1 MRRMNFLK
9 IMTNAKP
16 LVTFEER
23 YKALN
28 KEQKRA
34 VDTTEGPVLVVAG
47 PGTGKT
53 ELISL
58 RVGKILKNGTANA
71 NSILC
76 LTFTETAATN
86 MRDRLE
92 KLIGPDAFRV
102 AIYTFHGFC
111 TEVMGKYPEYFYNA
125 SRMRPASELMQSE
138 ILEGIFARLP
148 HKHPLGAYHPEMG
161 YSYLKEAQSK
171 IKDIKKGGLTPVR
184 FKELIEE
191 NKKTFVALNILVAEY
206 VPERI
211 DKESFVAFESL
222 HTKLIAEGTL
232 LARAFAGTLRLA
244 LEGASEEGKNAPLSA
259 WKAKYTGKDED
270 GRRVWKDS
278 LITEKLLALADVYK
292 VYQEELYRRGH
303 FDYEDMIIEV
313 VEALKTN
320 TILRSELEEQYQ
332 YIMVDEFQD
341 TNNAQLS
348 LVKAISSSEV
358 HEGHPNVCVV
368 GDDDQ
373 AVYKFQGAEISNI
386 LSFEQLYK
394 DVTKIVLVENY
405 RSTQQVLDFARS
417 IVTQGVE
424 RLERLDKTIRKD
436 LVAKNKE
443 LAKGNIVINE
453 FGTEEDEYVFVAEEV
468 KKKLDDGEKAS
479 EIAIIAREHKQLRA
493 VLPYLDALSVS
504 YTYVREENVFDE
516 PHVRE
521 LIMLCRFLGSTL
533 DERFQE
539 EGLLPEILSFPF
551 WGLDRVSVWGIAEE
565 ARAKNMSW
573 LSAMK
578 DSQDKRIVSIAS
590 FLIELG
596 VLAQTVPLEIIL
608 DTLIGAR
615 DMPQVTDDE
624 HDDMYEGKEHLALT
638 SGFVSPYKE
647 FYFGQ
652 EVYKKNPSTYIN
664 FLSSLSVFVKAL
676 REYKDGEMLKASD
689 VGTFVD
695 MHVDYRIPLINNTP
709 FAHNEDAVSLLTS
722 HGAKGLEFACVFV
735 VSVNDD
741 IWAGRAKGNKLSFP
755 VNLPLSQT
763 PDDEDDF
770 IRLFYVAL
778 TRARH
783 TLCITHHTSPFRFL
797 LHKDVPVKSMQ
808 GSVSQSELLA
818 TGLKVYHVPPFAHNE
833 KALLKKL
840 LDGYKLSPTHLNNFL
855 DIVNGGPMKFLEQNL
870 LRFPQAKTKSSVYGT
885 AIHKALE
892 DLYKQTKQTGT
903 IPPLSFVLLSF
914 EKELKRGRL
923 IDYEEEQQK
932 KRGEDVLTRYYK
944 EHAKNIDAKTIV
956 ELDFSKQ
963 GVVIDGAQVT
973 GKIDKVL
980 EREDGSWSVV
990 DIKTG
995 KGLDAWDEKGTA
1007 YEKIKLHKYK
1017 HQLMMYKLLVE
1028 HARDYSK
1035 HTVTNGTLEFVEE
1048 DVDEKTMTLSLLF
1061 DTKEMK
1067 EELEQFKQLLSVVYE
1082 KIMNLDFPD
1091 TSSYP
1096 QNLDGILAF
1105 EKDLLEGRV

>member
-1 MRRMNFLK
+1 
-9 IMTNAKP
+9 MTKEKQVA
-16 LVTFEER
+16 TFEDR

-34 VDTTEGPVLVVAG
+34 VDTTDGPVLVVAG

-71 NSILC
+71 NGILC

-125 SRMRPASELMQSE
+125 SHMRPASELIQSE
-138 ILEGIFARLP
+138 ILEGMFARLP

-184 FKELIEE
+184 FKELIKENEE
-191 NKKTFVALNILVAEY
+191 LFTSLNVLVAKY

-211 DKESFVAFESL
+211 DKESLVLFEAL

-232 LARAFAGTLRLA
+232 LARAYAGTLRLA
-244 LEGASEEGKNAPLSA
+244 LESAQEEGKNAPLSA
-259 WKAKYTGKDED
+259 WKAKHTGKDEE

-278 LITEKLLALADVYK
+278 LATEKLLALTDMYTT
-292 VYQEELYRRGH
+292 YQEELYRRGH

-313 VEALKTN
+313 VEALKSN

-348 LVKAISSSEV
+348 LVKAISSSGV
-358 HEGHPNVCVV
+358 HEGRPNVCVV

-424 RLERLDKTIRKD
+424 RLERLDTTIRKD
-436 LVAKNKE
+436 LVAKNKS
-443 LAKGNIVINE
+443 LPQGAITIHE
-453 FGTEEDEYVFVAEEV
+453 FGTEEGEYAYVAEEV
-468 KKKLDDGEKAS
+468 KKKIEQGEKES

-493 VLPYLDALSVS
+493 ILPYLDALSIS

-521 LIMLCRFLGSTL
+521 LIILCRFLGSAL

-551 WGLDRVSVWGIAEE
+551 WELDRASIWGVAEE
-565 ARAKNMSW
+565 ARANNVSW

-578 DSQDKRIVSIAS
+578 DSQDTRIAHIAS

-615 DMPQVTDDE
+615 DLPQVAGDE
-624 HDDMYEGKEHLALT
+624 HDDTYEGKEHITLK

-647 FYFGQ
+647 FYFGE

-735 VSVNDD
+735 ISANDD

-755 VNLPLSQT
+755 ANLPLSQT

-783 TLCITHHTSPFRFL
+783 TLSVTHHTSPFRFL
-797 LHKDVPVKSMQ
+797 LHEKVPVL
-808 GSVSQSELLA
+808 SQQATVPPSELLA

-855 DIVNGGPMKFLEQNL
+855 DIVSGGPMKFLEQNL

-892 DLYKQTKQTGT
+892 DLYKQTKSSGEV
-903 IPPLSFVLLSF
+903 PPLSFVLASF

-944 EHAKNIDAKTIV
+944 EHATNIDAKTIV

-963 GVVIDGAQVT
+963 GVVIDGAHVT
-973 GKIDKVL
+973 GKIDKVI
-980 EREDGSWSVV
+980 EGDNGEWSVI
-990 DIKTG
+990 DLKTG
-995 KGLDAWDEKGTA
+995 KGLDAWDDKGTQ

-1028 HARDYSK
+1028 HARDYSN
-1035 HTVTNGTLEFVEE
+1035 HTVVEGTLEFVEE
-1048 DVDEKTMTLSLLF
+1048 DVDGKTKTLSLSF
-1061 DTKEMK
+1061 DAKEIK
-1067 EELEQFKQLLSVVYE
+1067 EELHDVKRLLSVVYE

-1091 TSSYP
+1091 TSTYP
-1096 QNLDGILAF
+1096 QTIDGVLAF